1 MLKTLLTIILL
12 LNLSVYPQQERCKCK
27 LPKVT
32 SNAEEDDPER
42 EYIYKKMYGQ
52 VNTLGGEPIED
63 MTIEVY
69 NHPELRADSSEN
81 SKVKQ
86 KLVAHCKT
94 DKNGMF
100 CFEGIKS
107 GKYEIR
113 VSDHETNRKWG
124 PWEDV
129 TLLVTINPKHPQSTD
144 KLIKTYLQFRI

>member
-1 MLKTLLTIILL
+1 MN
-12 LNLSVYPQQERCKCK
+12 LNVYPQQERCKCK
-27 LPKVT
+27 LPKVKP
-32 SNAEEDDPER
+32 NAEEDDPEK

-52 VNTLGGEPIED
+52 IATGNGEPIED

-69 NHPELRADSSEN
+69 DHPEARTDSSK

-86 KLVAHCKT
+86 KLVASCKT

-100 CFEGIKS
+100 CFGGIKP

-113 VSDHETNRKWG
+113 VSDRETNRKWG

-129 TLLVTINPKHPQSTD
+129 ILLVSINPKHPQSTD